1 MVLMPRLGFLPSREV
16 VLKELTNIDNGIGAP
31 DLYLTLALLVAWLVI
46 MLVLIKGIHSS
57 GKASYFLALFPYVI
71 MVVLLVRS
79 VTLEGASTG
88 IIYFFKPQWDRILEP
103 KVCSRIGGM
112 ELIVELIN
120 KHFLPSPPP
129 PPPQVWFA
137 AVSQVF
143 FSLAVCFGNI
153 IMYSSFNKFRHNVHR
168 WVGWVALNQIEFL

>member
-129 PPPQVWFA
+129 PPLRCGLQLCRKCFSRWPFA
-137 AVSQVF
+137 
-143 FSLAVCFGNI
+143 LAILSCTPRSTNSDTTSIGGLA
-153 IMYSSFNKFRHNVHR
+153 
-168 WVGWVALNQIEFL
+168 GWL

>member
-1 MVLMPRLGFLPSREV
+1 MPRLGFLPSREV

-129 PPPQVWFA
+129 PPPSGVVCSCVA
-137 AVSQVF
+137 SVF
-143 FSLAVCFGNI
+143 LAGRLLWQYYHVLLVQQI
-153 IMYSSFNKFRHNVHR
+153 PTQRPS
-168 WVGWVALNQIEFL
+168 VGWLGGFESN